1 MIETLNSWLL
11 ESSLNHWVMGT
22 NWVWPAF
29 ETLHFFG
36 LCLLL
41 GGLLVID
48 LRLIGFVK
56 NVSLRLTHALLP
68 MVVIGFTINFLTGM
82 MFYIGDPERYSINIG
97 FQIKMLMVLLAGIN
111 ALWFFLRIEKPMKI
125 WDEYGD
131 TTKEAKT
138 VGALSLMLW
147 FSVLIC
153 GRLIP
158 YVGTG

>member
-1 MIETLNSWLL
+1 MINELNNWLL
-11 ESSLNHWVMGT
+11 GSSLNQWIMGT

-48 LRLIGFVK
+48 LRLVGFGKNISLQGAHKLLPLVIIGFVI
-56 NVSLRLTHALLP
+56 NL
-68 MVVIGFTINFLTGM
+68 FTGA
-82 MFYIGDPERYSINIG
+82 MFYVGDPERYAVNIG
-97 FQIKMLMVLLAGIN
+97 FQIKMVMVVLAGLN
-111 ALWFFLRIEKPMKI
+111 ALWFFLRIEKPMKH
-125 WDEYGD
+125 WDEFGS
-131 TTKEAKT
+131 TSLEAKT
-138 VGALSLMLW
+138 IGVLSLLLW
-147 FSVLIC
+147 FGVLAC